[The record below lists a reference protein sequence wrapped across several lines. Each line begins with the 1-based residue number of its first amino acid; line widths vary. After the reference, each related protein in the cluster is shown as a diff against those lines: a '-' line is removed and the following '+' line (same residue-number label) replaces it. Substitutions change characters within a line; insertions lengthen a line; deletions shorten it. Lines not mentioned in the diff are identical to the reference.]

1 MNNKLLL
8 AIAVILAILGT
19 ARLLVTYNAQT
30 GKSSTTNIVKN
41 NLKILIYSK
50 STCMYCIRAKDLLDK
65 NSIPYQMIDL
75 SNNVDLHQKLAAK
88 TGQNTVP
95 YVFVNDQF
103 VGGFNQ
109 LKSMEE
115 SGQFYEKL
123 SIHDRSTK

>member
-19 ARLLVTYNAQT
+19 AKLLVTYNAQT
-30 GKSSTTNIVKN
+30 SKSNTANIVQN

-50 STCMYCIRAKDLLDK
+50 STCMYCVRAKDLLDK
-65 NSIPYQMIDL
+65 KSIPYQVIDL
-75 SNNVDLHQKLAAK
+75 SSNVDLHQKLAAK

-103 VGGFNQ
+103 IGGFSQ

-115 SGQFYEKL
+115 SGQFYEK
-123 SIHDRSTK
+123 

>member
-19 ARLLVTYNAQT
+19 AKLLVTYNAQT
-30 GKSSTTNIVKN
+30 GKSSTTNVVKN

-50 STCMYCIRAKDLLDK
+50 STCMYCVRAKDLLDK

>member
-8 AIAVILAILGT
+8 AMAVILATLGT
-19 ARLLVTYNAQT
+19 AKLLVTYNTQT
-30 GKSSTTNIVKN
+30 SKSGTTHIVKN
-41 NLKILIYSK
+41 NLKILIYTK
-50 STCMYCIRAKDLLDK
+50 STCVYCTRAKDLLDK

-75 SNNVDLHQKLAAK
+75 SSNVDLHQKLAAK

-103 VGGFNQ
+103 IGGYSQ

-115 SGQFYEKL
+115 SGQFYEK
-123 SIHDRSTK
+123 

>member
-41 NLKILIYSK
+41 NLKILVYSK

>member
-19 ARLLVTYNAQT
+19 AKLLVTYNAQR
-30 GKSSTTNIVKN
+30 GKSSTTNVVKN

>member
-1 MNNKLLL
+1 MNNKF
-8 AIAVILAILGT
+8 
-19 ARLLVTYNAQT
+19 LLVIAIVLATLGVAKLLVAYNAQT
-30 GKSSTTNIVKN
+30 SKTSHINIVKN
-41 NLKILIYSK
+41 DLKILIYGK
-50 STCMYCIRAKDLLDK
+50 SACMYCIRAKDLLDK

-103 VGGFNQ
+103 IGGFSH

-115 SGQFYEKL
+115 SGQFYEK
-123 SIHDRSTK
+123 